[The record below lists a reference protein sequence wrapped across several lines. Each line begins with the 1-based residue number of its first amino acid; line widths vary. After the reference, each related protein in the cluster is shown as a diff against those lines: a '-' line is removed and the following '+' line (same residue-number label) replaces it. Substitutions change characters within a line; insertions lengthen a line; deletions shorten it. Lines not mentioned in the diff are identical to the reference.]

1 MNIIGFR
8 HHYTKIHGQT
18 HGILLSTRIL
28 SEEEYREL
36 REDKGAMYID
46 TVFIGNNGDEYVPQ
60 PIEGE
65 RLQLVFL
72 GNRMIPFTTYR
83 KIPENYT
90 RWMANV
96 WDENEMR
103 DEPPY
108 AELVGQMFAFK
119 FKGENLPDGLANKIS
134 LRPGSHIEIFE

>member
-1 MNIIGFR
+1 MHLIGFS
-8 HHYTKIHGQT
+8 HHYTKLWGQT
-18 HGILLSTRIL
+18 HGELLSVRKVTVDSNYPSAAIAYDTQIQNGEGAGTMSFYPL
-28 SEEEYREL
+28 SAGEYL
-36 REDKGAMYID
+36 
-46 TVFIGNNGDEYVPQ
+46 
-60 PIEGE
+60 
-65 RLQLVFL
+65 LLVFL

-119 FKGENLPDGLANKIS
+119 FKGEKLPDGLANKIS
-134 LRPGSHIEIFE
+134 LRPGSHMEIFE